1 MLGDRF
7 RSLREDVMN
16 DDKIL
21 DFCCPWHKLRS
32 GVINRLGLWVL
43 RVVTCSEHPPLY
55 LTTAKWSNTTS
66 HNKSYNAQMKFLI
79 KSNLGY
85 KVEVC
90 VLLKEDPFS
99 LYSEWI
105 QPISE
110 YLWYL
115 LISKHNLPP
124 YLTFSQWPNFL
135 TSSKEFWHESWHL
148 DHRVLHYSA
157 LSSNGFHWNWAQKIM
172 NVKKLWFILQLVSNE
187 IYLHTKMTFENG
199 FTSLLSDPIR
209 NINMV
214 SFPSEGYT
222 LLIFSWSLPLLHTR
236 LPVTDHII
244 INL

>member
-1 MLGDRF
+1 MIKHNITQQIIIHKWNSWSKL
-7 RSLREDVMN
+7 
-16 DDKIL
+16 IL
-21 DFCCPWHKLRS
+21 DMKWKS
-32 GVINRLGLWVL
+32 ASSSNRIRFPYIQNEFSPSLNI
-43 RVVTCSEHPPLY
+43 SDIFSY
-55 LTTAKWSNTTS
+55 QNT
-66 HNKSYNAQMKFLI
+66 I
-79 KSNLGY
+79 
-85 KVEVC
+85 
-90 VLLKEDPFS
+90 S
-99 LYSEWI
+99 L
-105 QPISE
+105 
-110 YLWYL
+110 
-115 LISKHNLPP
+115 
-124 YLTFSQWPNFL
+124 LTFSQWPNFL

-214 SFPSEGYT
+214 SFPSVGYT

>member
-66 HNKSYNAQMKFLI
+66 HNKSYNTQMKFLI
-79 KSNLGY
+79 KSNIFDMKWKSASSSNRIRFPY
-85 KVEVC
+85 IQNE
-90 VLLKEDPFS
+90 FS
-99 LYSEWI
+99 PSLN
-105 QPISE
+105 ISDIFS
-110 YLWYL
+110 YQNT
-115 LISKHNLPP
+115 ISL
-124 YLTFSQWPNFL
+124 LTFSQWPNFL

-157 LSSNGFHWNWAQKIM
+157 LSSSGFHWNWAQKIM

-187 IYLHTKMTFENG
+187 IYLHTKITFENG

-214 SFPSEGYT
+214 SFPSVGYT